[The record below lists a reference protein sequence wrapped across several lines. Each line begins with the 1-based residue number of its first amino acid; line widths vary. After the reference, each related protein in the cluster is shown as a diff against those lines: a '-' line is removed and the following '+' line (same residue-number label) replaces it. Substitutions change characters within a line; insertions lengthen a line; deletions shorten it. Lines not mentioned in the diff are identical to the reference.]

1 MADLNSTLTAASKYS
16 SEIFGMDSNQLF
28 LNIALAIAILI
39 IGIFLGKIV
48 NFLLRKLFQQFE
60 LKKKIRSSFISL
72 FLVVVRW
79 SIYLVFLSLAI
90 NRLGIPAL
98 AHLLTTVLITIPA
111 FVAAL
116 VLISIGF
123 AIAVYLRDVV
133 EDAEVTGWDL
143 ISRIL
148 FYFVLFVFGVYALRV
163 ALIAFDPL
171 TTNAIIVVLTAVI
184 ASAMAYIIAKKETRK
199 ASQ

>member
-1 MADLNSTLTAASKYS
+1 MADLNSTLTTASKYS

-48 NFLLRKLFQQFE
+48 NFLLAKLFQQFE
-60 LKKKIRSSFISL
+60 LKRKIRSSFISL